1 MEFRRLNVNHTCR
14 PKLKLETS
22 VTKTIPE
29 LLNTRHFVGRVEWI
43 GTAPE
48 KGAPQEV
55 KQSVE
60 LVGGAGIVGEHH
72 FRENSPSKRQV
83 TLIQHEHFPVVAA
96 LMGRDNVDPGDLRRN
111 IVVSGINLAS
121 LHSQT
126 FSIGEAVL
134 QGTGDCVPCSLM
146 EKTVGIGGYAA
157 MVGHGGITCV
167 VVEGGKVAIG
177 DSVEAKH

>member
-1 MEFRRLNVNHTCR
+1 M
-14 PKLKLETS
+14 LETS

-55 KQSVE
+55 QESVE
-60 LVGGAGIVGEHH
+60 LVGGAGIRGEHH
-72 FRENSPSKRQV
+72 FRENSTSKRQV
-83 TLIQHEHFPVVAA
+83 TLIQHEHLPVVAA
-96 LMGRDNVDPGDLRRN
+96 LMGRDNVDPGELRRN

-126 FSIGEAVL
+126 FSIGGAIL
-134 QGTGDCVPCSLM
+134 KGTGDCVPCSLM
-146 EKTVGIGGYAA
+146 EETVGIGGYAA

-167 VVEGGKVAIG
+167 VVESGIVSVG
-177 DSVEAKH
+177 DSVEPKY